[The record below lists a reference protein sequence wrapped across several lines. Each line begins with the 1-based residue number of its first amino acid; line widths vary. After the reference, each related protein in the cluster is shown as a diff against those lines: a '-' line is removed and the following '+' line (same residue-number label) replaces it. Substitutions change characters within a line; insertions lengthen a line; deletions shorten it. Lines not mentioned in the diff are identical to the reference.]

1 MSAAALHMPLRTSPD
16 APHFCGN
23 ANSLSHYLAEVED
36 LCQSRQRTTG
46 PELIK
51 YAVYYT
57 DEKSWNI
64 WDSAREVLTD
74 PASWEDFKNAM
85 HDLYPSYEVI
95 HAHAPLLASLPPSSV
110 PSAPLL
116 GPLLPAAAVLL
127 ASDALQALL
136 ASHPRPV
143 LPAGTVE
150 LQSPASSV
158 LASQP
163 PPMPPASDVLLLP
176 ASLVLPA
183 TSVPAVLPPLPM
195 PVPCAQSLPNA
206 ADLLP
211 VPMPH

>member
-1 MSAAALHMPLRTSPD
+1 MPLRTSPD

-95 HAHAPLLASLPPSSV
+95 HAHAPLLASVLPSSV
-110 PSAPLL
+110 PSAPLP
-116 GPLLPAAAVLL
+116 PLLTDAAVML
-127 ASDALQALL
+127 APEALQVLL
-136 ASHPRPV
+136 SLSAPSTLL
-143 LPAGTVE
+143 LPPLRLA
-150 LQSPASSV
+150 QS
-158 LASQP
+158 
-163 PPMPPASDVLLLP
+163 MPPATCHRAQLAVQLCPVSASIAPCP
-176 ASLVLPA
+176 AD
-183 TSVPAVLPPLPM
+183 SV
-195 PVPCAQSLPNA
+195 C
-206 ADLLP
+206 
-211 VPMPH
+211 